1 LQIYEK
7 LITFA
12 RKFSKIVM
20 EETKIKTDSV
30 KAWLLAAR
38 PKTLSGA
45 AVPVMIGGALAYT
58 DVDSYFDADFSWLA
72 FLLCLLFAFAMQID
86 ANFINDF
93 FDFANGADDAE
104 TRLGPRRACAQ
115 GWVKLDS
122 MKRAIAATTCI
133 ACIVGLPLAWYG
145 GMEMVLI
152 GILSV
157 VFAFLYTTF
166 FSYRGLGDIL
176 VLVFFGIVPV
186 CCTYYVQLHTIT
198 WQVFLASLACGMVI
212 DALLIV
218 NNFRDRDNDRLSGKN
233 TIIVKLGPEAGL
245 QLYAG
250 VGVGA
255 VILGGTF
262 WLNGHLLAFLFP
274 FIYLLLHIL
283 TYLKIKRIYQGKA
296 LNLCLGETARN
307 IFIYGLCVSIGLLL
321 I

>member
-1 LQIYEK
+1 
-7 LITFA
+7 
-12 RKFSKIVM
+12 M
-20 EETKIKTDSV
+20 EETIIKTDSL
-30 KAWLLAAR
+30 KAWLLAVR

-45 AVPVMIGGALAYT
+45 AVPVMIGVALAFT
-58 DVDSYFDADFSWLA
+58 DARDYYEEGTFSWTA
-72 FLLCLLFAFAMQID
+72 ALLCLLFSFAMQID

-93 FDFANGADDAE
+93 FDFANGADDVE

-122 MKRAIAATTCI
+122 MKKAIAATTCL
-133 ACIVGLPLAWYG
+133 ACVIGLPLAYYG
-145 GMEMVLI
+145 GLEMVLI
-152 GILSV
+152 GALCV

-166 FSYRGLGDIL
+166 FSYQGLGDLL

-186 CCTYYVQLHTIT
+186 CCTYYVQLHTVT
-198 WQVFLASLACGMVI
+198 GQVFLASIACGLVI
-212 DALLIV
+212 DASLIV
-218 NNFRDRDNDRLSGKN
+218 NNFRDRDNDREAGKN
-233 TIIVKLGPEAGL
+233 TIIVRLGAEAGL
-245 QLYAG
+245 QLYMG

-262 WLNGHLLAFLFP
+262 WMNGHLLAFVFP

-307 IFIYGLCVSIGLLL
+307 IFIYGLCVSIGLIL

>member
-1 LQIYEK
+1 M
-7 LITFA
+7 
-12 RKFSKIVM
+12 M
-20 EETKIKTDSV
+20 EDANIKTDSL

-45 AVPVMIGGALAYT
+45 AVPVMIGLALVWT
-58 DVDSYFDADFSWLA
+58 DVKLYVDAEFNWFA
-72 FLLCLLFAFAMQID
+72 AVLCMLFAFAMQID

-104 TRLGPRRACAQ
+104 TRLGPKRACAQ

-122 MKRAIAATTCI
+122 MKRAIALTTCV
-133 ACIVGLPLAWYG
+133 ACVIGLPLAWYG
-145 GMEMVLI
+145 GLEMILI
-152 GILSV
+152 GILCV

-166 FSYRGLGDIL
+166 FSYRGLGDVL

-186 CCTYYVQLHTIT
+186 CCTYYVQLHAIT
-198 WQVFLASLACGMVI
+198 WQVFLASLACGLVI

-218 NNFRDRDNDRLSGKN
+218 NNFRDRDNDREAGKD
-233 TIIVKLGPEAGL
+233 TIIVQLGAQAGL
-245 QLYAG
+245 QLYLG
-250 VGVGA
+250 VGIGA
-255 VILGGTF
+255 MILGGTF
-262 WLNGHLLAFLFP
+262 LINGHMLAFILP
-274 FIYLLLHIL
+274 FLYLLLHFL

-321 I
+321 V